1 MKSLALKFLGCTLLF
16 LTFTAKAQM
25 SSQNMKQLVGIQDA
39 TIKVLLYDDECKKCA
54 KQRAANAQL
63 MKAVNSFLMFTK
75 NVEFIKET
83 KENRKKLKDD
93 KSDQYYLEMMTKSV
107 EHKSG
112 ATVYYTYLH
121 YLYLTKR
128 PYKMGIIKAAK
139 NGIVAGYRFG
149 ETTEKID
156 PDVIDLYPL
165 AVKILNAY
173 VQDAIEYKT
182 LSPEIISNNNWRK
195 CKIEKLQV
203 YRGFFKQSELD
214 DIDNQEKQFAIPIEF
229 LGFNEILQKVY
240 TQPVSDDKLKLIVI
254 PNTDISSGKGS
265 RGSFYYYFDLATGKM
280 YFKQEIKGI
289 KFRFFNKK
297 DMEKIEA
304 TAKSKYKAPRK

>member
-1 MKSLALKFLGCTLLF
+1 MKSLAFKIFVITIVFMSFG
-16 LTFTAKAQM
+16 AKAQM
-25 SSQNMKQLVGIQDA
+25 SSQNMKQLSGFEGA
-39 TIKVLLYDDECKKCA
+39 TINVLLYDDECKKCE
-54 KQRAANAQL
+54 KKRAANAQL
-63 MKAVNSFLMFTK
+63 IKAVNSFFMVNK
-75 NVEFIKET
+75 NIEFIKET
-83 KENRKKLKDD
+83 KENRKQLKDD
-93 KSDQYYLEMMTKSV
+93 KSEKYFLEMYTKSV
-107 EHKSG
+107 EHKRG
-112 ATVYYTYLH
+112 NMVYYTYLH
-121 YLYLTKR
+121 YLYLSKR

-139 NGIVAGYRFG
+139 NGILAGYRFG
-149 ETTEKID
+149 ETQSSID

-173 VQDAIEYKT
+173 VQDAIEFKT
-182 LSPEIISNNNWRK
+182 LSPEIIANNNWRK

-214 DIDNQEKQFAIPIEF
+214 EIDNQDKQFAIPIDF
-229 LGFNEILQKVY
+229 IGFNEILQKVY
-240 TQPVSDDKLKLIVI
+240 TQPVSDEKLKLIVI

-304 TAKSKYKAPRK
+304 TAKTKYKAPRK